1 MSFRLIGVVAVFLTI
16 GSMFVIPYVAAIF
29 VGYDAELLVL
39 TTRAF
44 RLYGLSFLIMGF
56 NVYASSFFTAL
67 GDGVT
72 SALIS
77 FLRTLLFQVAAVLV
91 LPALWGIDGIWLAI
105 TAAELAAL
113 AVSVYMFVTKDK
125 KFRYRHAE

>member
-1 MSFRLIGVVAVFLTI
+1 MARF
-16 GSMFVIPYVAAIF
+16 F
-29 VGYDAELLVL
+29 VGYDENLLIL

-77 FLRTLLFQVAAVLV
+77 FLRTLLFQVRRFCCCRSCWAS
-91 LPALWGIDGIWLAI
+91 
-105 TAAELAAL
+105 TA
-113 AVSVYMFVTKDK
+113 SGWP
-125 KFRYRHAE
+125 